1 MLTKPL
7 AEALNKQIA
16 SEFSASNH
24 YLAIATYFAN
34 RSLDEWAAFF
44 FDQSDEE
51 RMHGMK
57 ILNYLIDNSAHVS
70 LPAVAEA
77 STDYTDALTAVT
89 SALESERK
97 VSKQFHDMAALAT
110 KNNDFRG
117 LQFLQWFIE
126 EQVEEEATMH
136 KLVDLVE
143 SGVNLFQAQQ
153 YLPQVHAG
161 AGAPPA

>member
-1 MLTKPL
+1 MLTKQL
-7 AEALNKQIA
+7 AGALNKQIA

-34 RSLDEWAAFF
+34 RSLDGWAAFF
-44 FDQSDEE
+44 FAQSDEE

-77 STDYTDALTAVT
+77 SADYADALTAVT

-97 VSKQFHDMAALAT
+97 VSKQFADMAALAT
-110 KNNDFRG
+110 KHSDFRG

-126 EQVEEEATMH
+126 EQVEEEATME

-143 SGVNLFQAQQ
+143 SGINLFQAQQ

-161 AGAPPA
+161 AAAAPA